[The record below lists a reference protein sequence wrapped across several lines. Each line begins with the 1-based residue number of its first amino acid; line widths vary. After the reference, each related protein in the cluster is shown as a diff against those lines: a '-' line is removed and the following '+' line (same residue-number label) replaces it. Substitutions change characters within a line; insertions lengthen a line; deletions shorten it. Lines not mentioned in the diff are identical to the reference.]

1 MKKLLLT
8 TLLSIFAIGVTSA
21 QGQISVTIEGL
32 GNTKG
37 KVYVM
42 LQNSEQMYQA
52 KDKYFK
58 AAAIEIGKGERDCT
72 FEDIPA
78 GTYTITL
85 LHDEDLD
92 EKMKTNFVGM
102 PKEGFGFSNNAKGKM
117 GKPSFEAASFTV
129 ESGKTAQQK
138 IKFIYL

>member
-8 TLLSIFAIGVTSA
+8 AILSIFAIGVTSA
-21 QGQISVTIEGL
+21 RGQISVTIEGL
-32 GNTKG
+32 RNTKG
-37 KVYVM
+37 KVYVL

-52 KDKYFK
+52 KGKYYK
-58 AAAIEIGKGERDCT
+58 VAAIEIGKGERDCT
-72 FEDIPA
+72 FEDIQT
-78 GTYTITL
+78 GTYAITL

-117 GKPSFEAASFTV
+117 GKPSFEAAGFTV